1 NGRFDV
7 TVGGVRQRAT
17 LIGRI
22 ADAGPGLDA
31 ALLTDIAQA
40 QEWLGAV
47 GRLSRIEVRVAGGA
61 PGAALAWLRAHLPAD
76 LELHATRAQARETF
90 AMTDAFTTNLKAM
103 SLLALLVGT
112 FLIYGAVSFAVLQ
125 RRATI
130 AVLRALGATRGEVL
144 AVVLGEAAVLGVVGA
159 LCGVLLGVALGRGLV
174 GLVSQT
180 INDLYFVVTVNEV
193 TVPVSG
199 VVAALCAG
207 PATAL
212 AAALL
217 PALGGRMSPVTR
229 LACGDIAASLSRT
242 GVASAA
248 LGMAL
253 TAMIG
258 VAIMVESFR
267 ESLREWLIHTL
278 RADVYVSAP
287 GPAEASERRLDPA

>member
-1 NGRFDV
+1 MARSGRPPV
-7 TVGGVRQRAT
+7 AHRCALCRGRARRRARVAARAT
-17 LIGRI
+17 ACGSR
-22 ADAGPGLDA
+22 AARDA
-31 ALLTDIAQA
+31 
-40 QEWLGAV
+40 
-47 GRLSRIEVRVAGGA
+47 R
-61 PGAALAWLRAHLPAD
+61 PGARD
-76 LELHATRAQARETF
+76 L

-217 PALGGRMSPVTR
+217 PALEV
-229 LACGDIAASLSRT
+229 AASAPQLGLARSVLETRAVRVART
-242 GVASAA
+242 LAV
-248 LGMAL
+248 
-253 TAMIG
+253 
-258 VAIMVESFR
+258 
-267 ESLREWLIHTL
+267 
-278 RADVYVSAP
+278 VSALLAV
-287 GPAEASERRLDPA
+287 GAGLIAWVSGRSLLAGFATLFML

>member
-1 NGRFDV
+1 MIRRPPRSTLFPY
-7 TVGGVRQRAT
+7 TTLFRSRA
-17 LIGRI
+17 
-22 ADAGPGLDA
+22 
-31 ALLTDIAQA
+31 Q
-40 QEWLGAV
+40 
-47 GRLSRIEVRVAGGA
+47 
-61 PGAALAWLRAHLPAD
+61 LPAD

-103 SLLALLVGT
+103 SLLALLVGA

-144 AVVLGEAAVLGVVGA
+144 AVVLSEAAVLGVVGA

-180 INDLYFVVTVNEV
+180 INDLYFVVTVNQV

-217 PALGGRMSPVTR
+217 PALEV
-229 LACGDIAASLSRT
+229 AASAPQLGLARSVLETRAVR
-242 GVASAA
+242 VARALAA
-248 LGMAL
+248 
-253 TAMIG
+253 
-258 VAIMVESFR
+258 
-267 ESLREWLIHTL
+267 
-278 RADVYVSAP
+278 VSALLAV
-287 GPAEASERRLDPA
+287 GAGLIAWVSGRSLLAGFATLFMLLLSVAAGTPAAHSTEIGRAHV

>member
-1 NGRFDV
+1 
-7 TVGGVRQRAT
+7 
-17 LIGRI
+17 
-22 ADAGPGLDA
+22 
-31 ALLTDIAQA
+31 
-40 QEWLGAV
+40 
-47 GRLSRIEVRVAGGA
+47 
-61 PGAALAWLRAHLPAD
+61 
-76 LELHATRAQARETF
+76 
-90 AMTDAFTTNLKAM
+90 
-103 SLLALLVGT
+103 
-112 FLIYGAVSFAVLQ
+112 
-125 RRATI
+125 
-130 AVLRALGATRGEVL
+130 RALGATRGEVL

-212 AAALL
+212 AAALRVL
-217 PALGGRMSPVTR
+217 AQAAARLGARLSPVAR

-287 GPAEASERRLDPA
+287 GPAEASERRLDPAVIRALLATPGIRDHSESRRVEVASPRGALDLNAVRLAHASYAALQFTQGDAAHAWPQFARGAILVSEPLAWRLGLAPHDTLTLT

>member
-1 NGRFDV
+1 MIRRPPRSTLFPY
-7 TVGGVRQRAT
+7 TTLFRSRA
-17 LIGRI
+17 
-22 ADAGPGLDA
+22 
-31 ALLTDIAQA
+31 Q
-40 QEWLGAV
+40 
-47 GRLSRIEVRVAGGA
+47 
-61 PGAALAWLRAHLPAD
+61 LPAD

-180 INDLYFVVTVNEV
+180 INALYFVVTVNEV

-199 VVAALCAG
+199 VVTALCAG

-217 PALGGRMSPVTR
+217 PALEV
-229 LACGDIAASLSRT
+229 AASAPQLGLARSVLETRAVRVARTLAVVSALLAVGAGLIAWGSGRRPLARVAPLLLLPLS
-242 GVASAA
+242 VAAVTPAA
-248 LGMAL
+248 LRVLAQAAARLG
-253 TAMIG
+253 
-258 VAIMVESFR
+258 
-267 ESLREWLIHTL
+267 
-278 RADVYVSAP
+278 
-287 GPAEASERRLDPA
+287 RRLSPGARAPPGRRAAPP